1 MATITFKCPNCGG
14 GLVFDPSVQKFR
26 CEFCNSVFTQNELD
40 ALSPDQTTDRKDTFD
55 YEETPEENS
64 PQSAAGKQ
72 QDSVRPGKETDRPA
86 GLGGEEAGTSGPS
99 FHHGSGEAVIYTC
112 PSCGAEIVTDAVTAA
127 TFCYYCHNP
136 VVLQGKLSGDYLP
149 DKIIPFK
156 YNRDRAE
163 EEFIKFV
170 RSKKFVPAAFF
181 SREQIEKLT
190 GVYYPFWVYDCELSG
205 YANGR
210 MDRIRVWMSGD
221 DAYTETSI
229 YHFERGGTVRV
240 EGQVSQ
246 ALKQNDH
253 RLIDAVMPYN
263 MRDVE
268 DFSMG
273 FLQGFVAQ
281 RRDVETK
288 EISKALTDKARSYA
302 LTAMRNTVTG
312 YQTVSVENSHYDI
325 RNERWQYLLL
335 PVWVLTYGRGSTKK
349 YYFAMNGDTG
359 EVQGRLPVSG
369 GRLAAFSAILGAAAF
384 AVSILIGYF
393 LI

>member
-1 MATITFKCPNCGG
+1 
-14 GLVFDPSVQKFR
+14 
-26 CEFCNSVFTQNELD
+26 
-40 ALSPDQTTDRKDTFD
+40 
-55 YEETPEENS
+55 
-64 PQSAAGKQ
+64 
-72 QDSVRPGKETDRPA
+72 
-86 GLGGEEAGTSGPS
+86 
-99 FHHGSGEAVIYTC
+99 
-112 PSCGAEIVTDAVTAA
+112 
-127 TFCYYCHNP
+127 
-136 VVLQGKLSGDYLP
+136 
-149 DKIIPFK
+149 
-156 YNRDRAE
+156 
-163 EEFIKFV
+163 
-170 RSKKFVPAAFF
+170 
-181 SREQIEKLT
+181 
-190 GVYYPFWVYDCELSG
+190 
-205 YANGR
+205 
-210 MDRIRVWMSGD
+210 MSGD
-221 DAYTETSI
+221 DEYTETSI

-335 PVWVLTYGRGSTKK
+335 PVWVLTYGRGSTTK